1 MCGTKCILSI
11 KGLKTSSKS
20 PKIANSAFANLL
32 KFVKITYLL
41 SPGSKIDFVW
51 LIARQSFIWHF
62 NAFEVEKNYKQYL
75 QKCFLRWSF
84 VLLVC

>member
-1 MCGTKCILSI
+1 MEQNVYYQLKIL
-11 KGLKTSSKS
+11 KHLQNHK
-20 PKIANSAFANLL
+20 KIVNSAFANLL

-51 LIARQSFIWHF
+51 LIARQSFTWHF
-62 NAFEVEKNYKQYL
+62 NAFEVEKNYKQYP
-75 QKCFLRWSF
+75 QKYFLRWFF